1 MSTDDAFE
9 PYWLDETDWLVTLCV
24 MLEDE
29 DDLTEL
35 NWIGRLFEFAQ
46 AANTRMLAP
55 GPP

>member
-35 NWIGRLFEFAQ
+35 NWIGRLMTLQISPSVSE
-46 AANTRMLAP
+46 RP
-55 GPP
+55 CH